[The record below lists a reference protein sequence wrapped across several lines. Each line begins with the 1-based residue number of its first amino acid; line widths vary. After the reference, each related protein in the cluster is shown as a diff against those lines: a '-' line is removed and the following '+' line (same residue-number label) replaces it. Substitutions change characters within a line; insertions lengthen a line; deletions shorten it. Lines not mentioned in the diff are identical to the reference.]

1 MLHQS
6 SIQTLNSLYYRS
18 MGMGFFRFCWACV
31 KRAFA
36 GWFKRV
42 EGLASSVSLLI
53 GVGLLFWHPPA
64 SIEKAVSSVPN
75 ILFLG
80 LFPAVILIRLIQ
92 APYWLLRDERAAR
105 AAIEK
110 LRQPALRLALPEPP
124 VIQSISLKGTTSES
138 LSGKRQ
144 TVITG
149 WEMDVVALHC
159 TNYGETAAR
168 GCRARLLEMIRTTPE
183 GDSELR
189 IVGTLELPWSKEDP
203 EGSLSIDIAPA
214 EQQCIWIGGVR
225 SGGQTWLFRDRKR
238 LPIEYQQ
245 LLGEVGTY
253 RLLIQLDGDNIPP
266 QQIQLE
272 IVAGSGLEQVGGGIL
287 RGSAEVRLLAQGAP
301 RIEE

>member
-1 MLHQS
+1 
-6 SIQTLNSLYYRS
+6 
-18 MGMGFFRFCWACV
+18 MGFFRFYWACL

-53 GVGLLFWHPPA
+53 GVGLLFWHPPT
-64 SIEKAVSSVPN
+64 SIEKAMSSVPN
-75 ILFLG
+75 MLFLG
-80 LFPAVILIRLIQ
+80 LFPAIILIRLIQ

-110 LRQPALRLALPEPP
+110 LRQPALQLELPEPP
-124 VIQSISLKGTTSES
+124 VIQSVSLKGTTSES
-138 LSGKRQ
+138 VSGRRQ

-149 WEMDVVALHC
+149 WQMDVVALQC
-159 TNYGETAAR
+159 TNDGEIAAR
-168 GCRARLLEMIRTTPE
+168 GCRARLLEMVRTTPE
-183 GDSELR
+183 GESALR
-189 IVGTLELPWSKEDP
+189 IVGTLELPWSKENP
-203 EGSLSIDIAPA
+203 EDSLSIDIAPA
-214 EQQCIWIGGVR
+214 EQQRIWIGGVR

-245 LLGEVGTY
+245 LLGEAGAY

-272 IVAGSGLEQVGGGIL
+272 ILAGSAPEPVGGGII
-287 RGSAEVRLLAQGAP
+287 RGSAEVRVLAQGAP